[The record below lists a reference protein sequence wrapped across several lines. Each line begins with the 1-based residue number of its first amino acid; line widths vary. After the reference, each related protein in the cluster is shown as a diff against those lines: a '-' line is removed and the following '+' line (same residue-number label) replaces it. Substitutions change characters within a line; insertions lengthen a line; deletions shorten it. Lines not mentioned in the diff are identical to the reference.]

1 MMTAADVNDYDDLRR
16 IGIGL
21 DGASIDKMAEGL
33 GMDSNQALTTT
44 ASIAVP
50 IQFLQKWL
58 PGFVRIMTAA
68 RKIDELLGIQTVGN
82 WHDEEVVQGVQELT
96 GNAVPYGDYT
106 NVPFT
111 SWNANWERR
120 SIVRFE
126 EGMRVGELEERRAA
140 AIQMNSAA
148 AKREG
153 AGLALEIKRNDVGFN
168 GYNSGNNRTYGLLN
182 DPNLPAYV
190 NVAAGASS
198 SLLWSQK
205 TFLEITA
212 DIRTA
217 IVGVRT
223 TSQDIIDPETTNITL
238 GLPTNAVDRLSTTSD
253 FGISVR
259 EWLTKTYPRV
269 RVVSAPQFNTANGGA
284 GVFYLYA
291 ERVVDLST
299 DDGGTFA
306 QIVPSK
312 FEVVGVAKA
321 AKGFEEDYSN
331 ACAGVLLKRPYAV
344 YRASGIS

>member
-1 MMTAADVNDYDDLRR
+1 
-16 IGIGL
+16 
-21 DGASIDKMAEGL
+21 
-33 GMDSNQALTTT
+33 
-44 ASIAVP
+44 
-50 IQFLQKWL
+50 
-58 PGFVRIMTAA
+58 
-68 RKIDELLGIQTVGN
+68 
-82 WHDEEVVQGVQELT
+82 
-96 GNAVPYGDYT
+96 
-106 NVPFT
+106 
-111 SWNANWERR
+111 
-120 SIVRFE
+120 
-126 EGMRVGELEERRAA
+126 
-140 AIQMNSAA
+140 
-148 AKREG
+148 
-153 AGLALEIKRNDVGFN
+153 
-168 GYNSGNNRTYGLLN
+168 
-182 DPNLPAYV
+182 
-190 NVAAGASS
+190 
-198 SLLWSQK
+198 LWSQK